1 MQLITPFFLRKTF
14 SRAFAFHF
22 SLERKETKLPEHDDD
37 DGRYRWARRENKT
50 RFLLFLIE
58 RDTRTHTHKSRERSF
73 FFLFFCLLS
82 SVITLS
88 ISLKPYTLLLCFFPS
103 AIRQKVIRYHF
114 FTFFPPRSLCVFFSA
129 DKRRTH
135 AHTREKNEW
144 QSNKIMLR
152 HASVTT
158 RRRSF
163 DAVVNAARAVSVF
176 LTQKNFHFS
185 FSFPELFF
193 LSESAM
199 K

>member
-22 SLERKETKLPEHDDD
+22 PLERKETKLSEHDDD
-37 DGRYRWARRENKT
+37 DGRYRWARCENKT

-58 RDTRTHTHKSRERSF
+58 RDTRTHTHKSREREF
-73 FFLFFCLLS
+73 FFFSFACFLL
-82 SVITLS
+82 IRS
-88 ISLKPYTLLLCFFPS
+88 ISLKPYTLLLCFFLRPFAKKS
-103 AIRQKVIRYHF
+103 FDITFLLF
-114 FTFFPPRSLCVFFSA
+114 FRRDLCVFFSA

-193 LSESAM
+193 CPSQQ
-199 K
+199 

>member
-1 MQLITPFFLRKTF
+1 MRTKRGFCSFLSSET
-14 SRAFAFHF
+14 RAH
-22 SLERKETKLPEHDDD
+22 
-37 DGRYRWARRENKT
+37 
-50 RFLLFLIE
+50 
-58 RDTRTHTHKSRERSF
+58 THTNLEKGEF
-73 FFLFFCLLS
+73 FFSFFCLLS
-82 SVITLS
+82 SDNQVNFTAETLHTAALFFSFGHSPKSHS
-88 ISLKPYTLLLCFFPS
+88 ISLFYFFS
-103 AIRQKVIRYHF
+103 A
-114 FTFFPPRSLCVFFSA
+114 PRSLCVFFSA

>member
-58 RDTRTHTHKSRERSF
+58 RDTRTHTHKSREREFFFSF
-73 FFLFFCLLS
+73 FFACFLL

-114 FTFFPPRSLCVFFSA
+114 FTFFPPRDLCVSFFLQTKDA
-129 DKRRTH
+129 RT
-135 AHTREKNEW
+135 HTRERKTSGS
-144 QSNKIMLR
+144 QIKSCCD
-152 HASVTT
+152 T
-158 RRRSF
+158 RLSRRE
-163 DAVVNAARAVSVF
+163 DAL
-176 LTQKNFHFS
+176 LTPS
-185 FSFPELFF
+185 
-193 LSESAM
+193 
-199 K
+199 